1 MEKEQEKKES
11 LRIRAMFFELDKDGS
26 GAIEKN
32 ELALLGEH
40 LFGEICSNTC
50 SARASDRIPIDE

>member
-1 MEKEQEKKES
+1 MEKEQEKKEA
-11 LRIRAMFFELDKDGS
+11 LRIRKMFFELDKDGS

-40 LFGEICSNTC
+40 LFGEI
-50 SARASDRIPIDE
+50 